1 MWPFKVIPGPGD
13 KPMKVVNYKVEEK
26 QFAAE
31 EISSMILMKMREIAE
46 AYLGS
51 TVKNAVVTLLSLL
64 TFLIL
69 SVRLPRMLVLLLV
82 LM

>member
-1 MWPFKVIPGPGD
+1 
-13 KPMKVVNYKVEEK
+13 MKVVNYKVEEK